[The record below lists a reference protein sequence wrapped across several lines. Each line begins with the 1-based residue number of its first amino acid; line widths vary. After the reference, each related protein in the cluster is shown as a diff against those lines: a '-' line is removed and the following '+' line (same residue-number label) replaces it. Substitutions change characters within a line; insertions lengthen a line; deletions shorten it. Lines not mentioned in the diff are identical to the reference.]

1 MRRVVIDMQNT
12 LFADAVA
19 EALRRFDFD
28 FDPVMSESPDKTLVL
43 CNAVL
48 ANILIMEVSAYAPWK
63 LEERM
68 KIRDE
73 LRKINPNCKIVLV
86 VDENTEKKLADRV
99 RQAKKDG
106 LVDNFIYGSISST
119 YLSAVIDAL

>member
-1 MRRVVIDMQNT
+1 MRRVVLDMQNI

-28 FDPVMSESPDKTLVL
+28 FDPVMSECPEKTVAL
-43 CNAVL
+43 CNATL
-48 ANILIMEVSAYAPWK
+48 ANILIMEVTAYTPWR
-63 LEERM
+63 LEERL

-73 LRKINPNCKIVLV
+73 LRKRNPDCKIVLV

-106 LVDNFIYGSISST
+106 LIDNFIYGSVSSS